1 MDTAREYARKWMETA
16 DNGDHYRL
24 AFDRPDTWS
33 QKYNLVWD
41 NILGFNLFPES
52 VKQKEMAYYK
62 TVQNKYGLPLDNRR
76 DYTKLDWII
85 WTATLTNNHND
96 FNDLFQPVV
105 KFLMES
111 PDRVPMSD
119 WYDTKTGKVVGFR
132 ARPVVGGVFL
142 PMLYDRVVW
151 KKWADRDRIKAD
163 DWAGFPKQP
172 TIVNVVPSA
181 QNEKVAWRYT
191 TERPRGEWFSPE
203 FDDSE
208 WKTGEAGFG
217 TANTPSAVV
226 GTVWDSN
233 TIWLRR
239 EFELANIPTGQLHLW
254 IHHDE
259 DAEVYINGVQA
270 ASLGGFSTSYE
281 EIPLPPDAFD
291 ALRQGKNT
299 LAIRCRQTSGGQ
311 YIDAGLVQVIPAE
324 D

>member
-1 MDTAREYARKWMETA
+1 MS
-16 DNGDHYRL
+16 YRL

-239 EFELANIPTGQLHLW
+239 EFELANKPTGQLHLW

-291 ALRQGKNT
+291 ALRQGRT
-299 LAIRCRQTSGGQ
+299 PSPSAAVRPVADSTSTP
-311 YIDAGLVQVIPAE
+311 DWSR
-324 D
+324 